1 MHPRLGG
8 EEEAPA
14 AFWWGGGLLTEA
26 ASQGPVWNLLGSLAD
41 GLGPVE
47 VHKPR
52 GTTKHPLT
60 RNELQGLL

>member
-1 MHPRLGG
+1 MHPHLGG
-8 EEEAPA
+8 EEEAQA
-14 AFWWGGGLLTEA
+14 AFWWGGGHFDRSSL
-26 ASQGPVWNLLGSLAD
+26 QGPVRNLLGSLAD

-52 GTTKHPLT
+52 GTAKHPFT